1 VPVPRES
8 PVRVTDG
15 DAERPTELLADKSA
29 DPVADSV
36 TEPVADSV
44 TDGSGGR
51 DVDGAE
57 PIDPAE
63 PTDGAEPIEPA
74 DPVADGAPLAEP
86 VEPLGAGALEDPVRP
101 PLAEPDGDG
110 GTDAVALDDASGCEV
125 AAPVVGDGWGGSTVG
140 DGA

>member
-1 VPVPRES
+1 VPRES

-15 DAERPTELLADKSA
+15 DAERPTELLADTSA
-29 DPVADSV
+29 D
-36 TEPVADSV
+36 PVADSV
-44 TDGSGGR
+44 TDGSGGC
-51 DVDGAE
+51 DADGAE

-74 DPVADGAPLAEP
+74 DPVGDGAPLAEP
-86 VEPLGAGALEDPVRP
+86 VEPLGGGALEDPVRP

>member
-15 DAERPTELLADKSA
+15 DAERPTELLADTPA

-63 PTDGAEPIEPA
+63 PTDGAEPMEPA
-74 DPVADGAPLAEP
+74 DPVGDGAPLAEP

-101 PLAEPDGDG
+101 PLAEPGGDG